1 MQDHEIIVTLLYLWY
16 SFEDKFESF
25 SDILVSY
32 EIYNLWNIAT
42 LNSTCISLI
51 LYNIKFRNLDMKN
64 YAYRYIHHCKIFP

>member
-25 SDILVSY
+25 SDILVFY
-32 EIYNLWNIAT
+32 EIYNRRNIAT

-51 LYNIKFRNLDMKN
+51 LYNI
-64 YAYRYIHHCKIFP
+64 